1 MGEPSRVP
9 PARTGAYPVRAGNLV
24 RPLVDGVPAFR
35 RICRAVESADHSVW
49 VTVAFVDRFV
59 ALPDGHGTLFD
70 VLDRAA
76 ARGLDV
82 RVVFWRE
89 PTLDPPPAPGW
100 EIFTG
105 NAAERAW
112 LAERGARFA
121 ARWDHLADGCHH
133 QKSWIVDAGAP
144 GEVAFVGGINL
155 DRMSIVEPGHR
166 ASEPPEHYHDVY
178 LELAGPSA
186 SDVHHNF
193 VQRWNE
199 ASERGRD
206 DGVWGAAVD
215 LPYPSAVSAARGG
228 STAQIVRTLRD
239 REWGVLESYLGAIDA
254 AREWLYVENQFFFSH
269 PIFERIDAALRRG
282 VAVTVVVPGRPLPEA
297 YDARRRHPRL
307 FEALRELGRH
317 EGFTLAAPTAMGD
330 DGVRRDVYV
339 HAKLAI
345 VDGAWM
351 TVGSANLER
360 SSLERATEMNVACW
374 DAAVADGLHRELRA
388 EHAAGLTRI
397 DPSGYAA

>member
-1 MGEPSRVP
+1 
-9 PARTGAYPVRAGNLV
+9 
-24 RPLVDGVPAFR
+24 
-35 RICRAVESADHSVW
+35 
-49 VTVAFVDRFV
+49 
-59 ALPDGHGTLFD
+59 
-70 VLDRAA
+70 
-76 ARGLDV
+76 
-82 RVVFWRE
+82 
-89 PTLDPPPAPGW
+89 
-100 EIFTG
+100 
-105 NAAERAW
+105 
-112 LAERGARFA
+112 
-121 ARWDHLADGCHH
+121 
-133 QKSWIVDAGAP
+133 
-144 GEVAFVGGINL
+144 
-155 DRMSIVEPGHR
+155 
-166 ASEPPEHYHDVY
+166 
-178 LELAGPSA
+178 
-186 SDVHHNF
+186 VHHNF

-206 DGVWGAAVD
+206 DGVWGTAED
-215 LPYPSAVSAARGG
+215 LPYPSTVGAARGG

-239 REWGVLESYLGAIDA
+239 RERGVLESYLCAIDA
-254 AREWLYVENQFFFSH
+254 AREWIYVENQFFFSH

-282 VAVTVVVPGRPLPEA
+282 VAVTVVVPGRPLPEV

-317 EGFTLAAPTAMGD
+317 ERFTLAAPTATGD

-388 EHAAGLTRI
+388 EHAAGLVGI
-397 DPSGYAA
+397 DPSDYAA